1 MKKTTGHSRK
11 YNTFSPALT
20 AVINEIERSVTDSGI
35 AYCEGLARARA
46 RIDAGNGEHD
56 SDDRGVSKAYM
67 PYYREAYE
75 NEWNSRVKQ

>member
-1 MKKTTGHSRK
+1 MTGPNGK
-11 YNTFSPALT
+11 YNTFSPSLT
-20 AVINEIERSVTDSGI
+20 AVINEINGSTTDSGI
-35 AYCEGLARARA
+35 AYYEGLARARA

-56 SDDRGVSKAYM
+56 SDDRSVSRAYM